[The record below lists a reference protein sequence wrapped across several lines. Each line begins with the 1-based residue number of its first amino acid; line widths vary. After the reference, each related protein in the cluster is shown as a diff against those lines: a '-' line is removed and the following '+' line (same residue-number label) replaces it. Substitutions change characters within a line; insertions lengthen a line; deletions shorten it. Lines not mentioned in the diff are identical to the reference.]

1 MRFVVLLFG
10 FLATLVTATFGTLY
24 FMGKPAQDWLKDNDI
39 TALNIFF
46 STLDRNLPLTG
57 LFLLIAAGFC
67 LLGTLLA
74 FFRCGWQ
81 GAMLMIVTMVGPAIL
96 SPMTLIVTGPQLFA
110 ALLACFV
117 RPLPIIP
124 VPQED

>member
-10 FLATLVTATFGTLY
+10 FLATIVTATLGTMY
-24 FMGKPAQDWLKDNDI
+24 SFQRPAQDWLNNNGI

-46 STLDRNLPLTG
+46 STAERSLPLTG

-67 LLGTLLA
+67 FVGTLLA

-81 GAMLMIVTMVGPAIL
+81 GGVLMIVSVVGPALL
-96 SPMTLIVTGPQLFA
+96 SPMTLLATGPQLFA

-117 RPLPIIP
+117 RPVPIVP

>member
-1 MRFVVLLFG
+1 MRFVVLFFG
-10 FLATLVTATFGTLY
+10 LLATFVTATLGTLY
-24 FMGKPAQDWLKDNDI
+24 FFERAAHDWLHDNKI
-39 TALNIFF
+39 TELDIFF
-46 STLDRNLPLTG
+46 STTEKSLPLAG

-67 LLGTLLA
+67 FLGTLLA

-81 GAMLMIVTMVGPAIL
+81 GGVLMIVSVVGPAL
-96 SPMTLIVTGPQLFA
+96 LAPMTLLATGPQLFA

-117 RPLPIIP
+117 RPLPIVS